1 MKYFVTW
8 KLFGHGTGPGRC
20 STSLVAQI
28 TLVSASS
35 EHNNNNNTG
44 FGEKCGKILVQSRSG
59 LRSCRRHWPHNDSQL
74 VSVLHVTMPD
84 PLKYFWF
91 LIVERLLIL
100 LLCCG
105 ARGEGSAPMFSDCR
119 FWSDPGHHVK
129 YLKQKMVSHREHIL
143 IIYCYVILGK
153 PKSIDIVI
161 FFLFVE
167 RRGI

>member
-1 MKYFVTW
+1 
-8 KLFGHGTGPGRC
+8 
-20 STSLVAQI
+20 
-28 TLVSASS
+28 
-35 EHNNNNNTG
+35 
-44 FGEKCGKILVQSRSG
+44 
-59 LRSCRRHWPHNDSQL
+59 
-74 VSVLHVTMPD
+74 MPD

-161 FFLFVE
+161 FFPICRKARDIRRRFGTGGMSGLASAWSADNVNQRSWSLLFLVTSSPTLSAWTSE
-167 RRGI
+167 RWVSSSVRDKVTTLLTLITITTRMMRTA